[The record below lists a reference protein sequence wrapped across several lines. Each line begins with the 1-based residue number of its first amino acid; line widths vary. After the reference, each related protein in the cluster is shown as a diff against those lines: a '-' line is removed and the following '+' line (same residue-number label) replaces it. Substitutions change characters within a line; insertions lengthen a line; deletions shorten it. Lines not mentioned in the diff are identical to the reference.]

1 MKHSKRILAFL
12 MAMLIAVGLTACSS
26 GSSSSASGSGSDSA
40 SDSGS
45 SSAADGESVLLR
57 VFMQDTKSTDDA
69 MVAEAIS
76 EVQEVKDL
84 GVTVEIVKY
93 GAGEYKEKMPLVLT
107 SDEQVDICFD
117 AGWMAYLERV
127 QTSAYLDITDM
138 LTELTPTLY
147 ETLPETLWNG
157 MRVNGRIY
165 GVPTYKE
172 LGEQW
177 AFYAEEDFLN
187 EAGIDPETIT
197 TFADAEVIL
206 EALAGTDR
214 AGFQVSNTGVY
225 NSMFMLDNYDSID
238 GSQNSMVMIKK
249 DDPSVIVNTYE
260 TEDYKEGVTL
270 MYDWYQKGYISP
282 DVLTRENYDEYIK
295 NGNHKYGLGYVSYA
309 PQNEIIQSTTYGK
322 TLTPMPITPIT
333 ITNSSARGSL
343 FAILSKCEN
352 PELALQFLEVWNTTP
367 EVKNLFCYGIEGK
380 HYNLVDG
387 QVEQVEDV
395 NTLYA
400 SQNWTTGNS
409 FISYTLVGET
419 KDKWEQYEAWNEQG
433 VEAECLGFTPDTTNV
448 ADKVSAC
455 NAVIAEYGPMLQTG
469 SVNPEEYL
477 PRFQQALKDAGIDD
491 IIAEYQA
498 QYDEWRANNK

>member
-12 MAMLIAVGLTACSS
+12 VAMLLAVGMTACSS
-26 GSSSSASGSGSDSA
+26 GSSTSSSASGSGSA

-45 SSAADGESVLLR
+45 SSSGREPVTLR

-69 MVAEAIS
+69 LVAEAIS
-76 EVQEVKDL
+76 QVQEVKDL

-93 GAGEYKEKMPLVLT
+93 GAGEYKEKIPLVLT
-107 SDEQVDICFD
+107 SDEQMDICFD
-117 AGWMAYLERV
+117 AGWLAYLERV
-127 QTSAYLDITDM
+127 QTNAYVDITDM
-138 LTELTPTLY
+138 LDSTPELK
-147 ETLPETLWNG
+147 EAIPETLWNG

-177 AFYAEEDFLN
+177 AFYAEEDFLK
-187 EAGIDPETIT
+187 EAGIDPASIDN
-197 TFADAEVIL
+197 FNKAGVIL
-206 EALAGTDR
+206 EALAKTDR
-214 AGFQVSNTGVY
+214 AGFQIGNKGIY
-225 NSMFMLDNYDSID
+225 NSMFMLDNYDSLD

-249 DDPSVIVNTYE
+249 DDPTVIVNSYE

-270 MYDWYQKGYISP
+270 LYEWFQKGYISP

-295 NGNHKYGLGYVSYA
+295 NGNYKYGLGYVSYS

-322 TLTPMPITPIT
+322 TLTPMPVTPIT

-352 PELALQFLEVWNTTP
+352 KERALEFLQVWNTVP
-367 EVKNLFCYGIEGK
+367 EVKNLFAYGIEGK
-380 HYNLVDG
+380 HYNLIDG
-387 QVEQVEDV
+387 QVERVEDA

-419 KDKWEQYEAWNEQG
+419 KDKWEQYLAWNEQG
-433 VEAECLGFTPDTTNV
+433 VESECLGFTPDTTKV
-448 ADKVSAC
+448 ADKLSAC

-477 PRFQQALKDAGIDD
+477 PKFQQALKDAGVDEV
-491 IIAEYQA
+491 IAEYQS
-498 QYDEWRANNK
+498 QYDAWLAEK